1 MCYFPKDLHVEEKAP
16 QTHDK
21 KTLQVSHSLTTAH
34 WRPYMLTHK
43 FSSASHLSVQPQ
55 EVSQRWFV
63 RWPKQ
68 PMSPQNGLHEVC
80 VLETL
85 GNCKDHEWLTK
96 TGNNNVLAHRFA
108 SWHLVGIRSM
118 IPWESMLFNWT
129 TELWQ
134 SCIFLDVSKYNHYI
148 IKSTNKGCN
157 CNILS
162 CASLHAVHD
171 VLMISW
177 PLRSMHGKR
186 THNTIERD
194 EKRDKEPNHIINMFD
209 DLCV

>member
-1 MCYFPKDLHVEEKAP
+1 MAKVCPKWEKQSEIKYLIINIDICFLYIYIYMYYFPKDLHVEEKAP

-80 VLETL
+80 VLGDAWKLQRPWMTEKKQGTTMCWHIDLHRGTL
-85 GNCKDHEWLTK
+85 WGFEAWSHERVCYSI
-96 TGNNNVLAHRFA
+96 GRQSSDGVVF
-108 SWHLVGIRSM
+108 SWTYPNI
-118 IPWESMLFNWT
+118 T
-129 TELWQ
+129 
-134 SCIFLDVSKYNHYI
+134 I
-148 IKSTNKGCN
+148 I
-157 CNILS
+157 I
-162 CASLHAVHD
+162 
-171 VLMISW
+171 
-177 PLRSMHGKR
+177 
-186 THNTIERD
+186 
-194 EKRDKEPNHIINMFD
+194 
-209 DLCV
+209 